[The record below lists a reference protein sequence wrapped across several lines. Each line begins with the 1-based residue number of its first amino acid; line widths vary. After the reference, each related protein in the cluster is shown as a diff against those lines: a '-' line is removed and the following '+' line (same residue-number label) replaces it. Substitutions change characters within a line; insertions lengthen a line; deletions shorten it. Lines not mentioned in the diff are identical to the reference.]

1 MALAVTLPKVKH
13 HKLVTGRVLGAE
25 ALEETMTFKTTLST
39 AAGVLAAIAI
49 PITGG
54 VGGAYAVNTVPA
66 DTIAQSVPAGDL
78 GGHLKSFGAAAA
90 QEDALRVL
98 DELN

>member
-1 MALAVTLPKVKH
+1 
-13 HKLVTGRVLGAE
+13 
-25 ALEETMTFKTTLST
+25 MTFKTTLST

-54 VGGAYAVNTVPA
+54 VGVAYAVNTVPT

-78 GGHLKSFGAAAA
+78 GGHLKNFAAAAA

>member
-1 MALAVTLPKVKH
+1 V
-13 HKLVTGRVLGAE
+13 
-25 ALEETMTFKTTLST
+25 
-39 AAGVLAAIAI
+39 
-49 PITGG
+49 
-54 VGGAYAVNTVPA
+54 AYAVNTVPA

-78 GGHLKSFGAAAA
+78 GGHLKNFGAAAA

>member
-1 MALAVTLPKVKH
+1 
-13 HKLVTGRVLGAE
+13 
-25 ALEETMTFKTTLST
+25 MTFKTTLST

-54 VGGAYAVNTVPA
+54 VGVAYAVNTVPA

-78 GGHLKSFGAAAA
+78 GGHCLLYTSDAA
-90 QEDALRVL
+90 
-98 DELN
+98 DE

>member
-1 MALAVTLPKVKH
+1 
-13 HKLVTGRVLGAE
+13 
-25 ALEETMTFKTTLST
+25 MTFKTTLST

-54 VGGAYAVNTVPA
+54 VVAYAVNTVPA

-78 GGHLKSFGAAAA
+78 GGHLKNFGAAAA

>member
-1 MALAVTLPKVKH
+1 
-13 HKLVTGRVLGAE
+13 
-25 ALEETMTFKTTLST
+25 MTFKTTLST
-39 AAGVLAAIAI
+39 AVGVIAAIAI

-54 VGGAYAVNTVPA
+54 VGVAYAVNTVPA
-66 DTIAQSVPAGDL
+66 DTIAQSLPTGELA
-78 GGHLKSFGAAAA
+78 GHLKNFGAAAA